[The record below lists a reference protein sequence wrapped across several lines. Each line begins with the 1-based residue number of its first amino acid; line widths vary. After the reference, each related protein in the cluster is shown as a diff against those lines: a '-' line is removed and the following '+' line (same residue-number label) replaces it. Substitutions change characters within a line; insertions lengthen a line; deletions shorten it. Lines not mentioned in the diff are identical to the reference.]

1 MRSPDRLGDQLVAAL
16 TELRAVALRHRYV
29 MTILEGIDPLDAW
42 SLCDELIEKLTGYEN
57 SLTSVAFDA
66 NLAERARRSP
76 QRGAKAKA
84 LRDEILPLIAAWR
97 VSLMSLRAGLKWRFG
112 RRGLLQVAD
121 TIQHE
126 LDGQPP
132 DREALELLLG
142 RIAAAAPGDE
152 VLLGDVAATAERI
165 LRNATLAA
173 EGKEQRRQELL
184 SSVQVLSEGDM
195 STATETARRADG
207 TVDPFVLAAA
217 LALPLDDTLTS
228 SDRYLRIQRRQ
239 QRVPGDDD

>member
-1 MRSPDRLGDQLVAAL
+1 
-16 TELRAVALRHRYV
+16 
-29 MTILEGIDPLDAW
+29 
-42 SLCDELIEKLTGYEN
+42 
-57 SLTSVAFDA
+57 
-66 NLAERARRSP
+66 
-76 QRGAKAKA
+76 
-84 LRDEILPLIAAWR
+84 
-97 VSLMSLRAGLKWRFG
+97 
-112 RRGLLQVAD
+112 VAD

-195 STATETARRADG
+195 STATETAR
-207 TVDPFVLAAA
+207 
-217 LALPLDDTLTS
+217 
-228 SDRYLRIQRRQ
+228 
-239 QRVPGDDD
+239 VPTAQ